1 MVVSG
6 IVVAVEVMSLRPWN
20 HNIHYHDLVLQSAA
34 AGCRRALDVGC
45 GGGLLARRLAQHCEE
60 VIAIDLDRDAIAEAR
75 AGGDLEGRIKFVE
88 GDVMTYSL
96 PDDNFELIAAVATL
110 HHLELRPALARFR
123 TLLRPGGV
131 LAIIGLYRGATL
143 GDRVRAAI
151 AFPVSWGLR
160 AIRGYA
166 DVGAPVENPR
176 ETLLEI
182 QSACDI
188 LLPGASLRRHLLFR
202 YSLIWRK
209 PAAESAAPSEEL
221 S

>member
-1 MVVSG
+1 VVGFG
-6 IVVAVEVMSLRPWN
+6 IVVTGEVMSLRPWN
-20 HNIHYHDLVLQSAA
+20 HNIHYHHLVLLSAA
-34 AGCRRALDVGC
+34 GGCRRALDVGC
-45 GGGLLARRLAQHCEE
+45 GRGLLARRLAQHCQE
-60 VIAIDLDRDAIAEAR
+60 VIAIDLDHGPIAEAK
-75 AGGDLEGRIKFVE
+75 ASGDLGGRIKFVE
-88 GDVMTYSL
+88 GDVMTYPF

-110 HHLELRPALARFR
+110 HHLQLRPALARFR
-123 TLLRPGGV
+123 KLLKPGGV

-143 GDRVRAAI
+143 SDRAFAAT

-160 AIRGYA
+160 AFRGYA

-182 QSACDI
+182 RNACNI

-209 PAAESAAPSEEL
+209 PSATQQSGRL
-221 S
+221 